1 MNATQSF
8 SQPRQKLRRAEFHIG
23 SLEAAIERYFSTDWY
38 TCEFRRNQEG
48 QYNLKIVTYGIPED
62 FSLIVGDVVHNL
74 RTALDLLA
82 VEVVGRNGGNTKG
95 VYFPFAG
102 SAKDLDIMIARRNF
116 DRASTVDRD
125 LVRSLQPYTGGNYLL
140 RSLHDLDIQD
150 KHHSLIPHT
159 SLVTSPKISVKLDA
173 AGNPIGFRE
182 GRPELEVDTSEPP
195 SVKFTFPPDSPFA
208 GEEVPQVLRRL
219 HKHVADIIDQF
230 ASVTVTPGG
239 AAA

>member
-8 SQPRQKLRRAEFHIG
+8 SQPRQKLRRADFHIR
-23 SLEAAIERYFSTDWY
+23 SLETTIERYFWADWY
-38 TCEFRRNQEG
+38 TCEFGRNQEG
-48 QYNLKIVTYGIPED
+48 QYNFKVETYGMPED

-102 SAKDLDIMIARRNF
+102 SAEDLDIMIVRRNF
-116 DRASTVDRD
+116 DRASTADQD
-125 LVRSLQPYTGGNYLL
+125 LVRSLRPYTGGNYLL

-150 KHHSLIPHT
+150 KHHSVIPHT
-159 SLVTSPKISVKLDA
+159 SLVTTPKISVKLDS

-195 SVKFTFPPDSPFA
+195 NVKFTFPPDSAFA
-208 GEEVPQVLRRL
+208 GEEVLQILRRL
-219 HKHVADIIDQF
+219 HKHVTDIIDQF
-230 ASVTVTPGG
+230 AVVTVISGG
-239 AAA
+239 AAV